1 MKRAV
6 TVWILNTAIS
16 LLFRIEARARKLRA
30 TAEACKTRRIGGELI
45 EIPGGIGTRNGN
57 LKIYPGRME
66 ITGTLRGALQLPARQ
81 GELPSGFYGRG
92 PVCPDRSKNFLAAL
106 PNPNPITFQRPNTKR
121 Q

>member
-30 TAEACKTRRIGGELI
+30 TAEACKTCRIGGELI

-57 LKIYPGRME
+57 LKITQGRIE
-66 ITGTLRGALQLPARQ
+66 IRGTLRPMFRAPLLQNQ
-81 GELPSGFYGRG
+81 GDVPRVFIE
-92 PVCPDRSKNFLAAL
+92 PDPRPK
-106 PNPNPITFQRPNTKR
+106 IFQR
-121 Q
+121 